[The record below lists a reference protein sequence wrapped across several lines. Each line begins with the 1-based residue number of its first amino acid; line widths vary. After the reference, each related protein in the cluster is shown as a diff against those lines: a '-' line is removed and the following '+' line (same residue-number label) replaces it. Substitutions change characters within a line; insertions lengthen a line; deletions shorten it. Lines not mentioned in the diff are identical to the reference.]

1 MSLTASYSF
10 GGGVPELSFS
20 EELPFSMTVVAR
32 GSRKFEAFE
41 NFRLLPT
48 LPLDEPPAFNPING
62 ALYDIFGLKFL
73 DDVLLTDILAIDLFK
88 FG

>member
-20 EELPFSMTVVAR
+20 VELPFSMTVVVR

-48 LPLDEPPAFNPING
+48 LPLDEPPGLFNPING
-62 ALYDIFGLKFL
+62 ALYDILGLKF
-73 DDVLLTDILAIDLFK
+73 
-88 FG
+88 